1 MRDEVRLPVANVS
14 NAAVTLENI
23 SKSFSSHG
31 ALARAVDGISLEVGP
46 GEFFSL
52 LGPSGCG
59 KTTLLR
65 LIAGFETPDAGEIL
79 VQGRTMAGVPPQARP
94 VNTVFQNYALFPHLN
109 VFDNVA
115 FGLRMKKV
123 PNAELQRRVSEVM
136 DLTHIA
142 DLRGRMPDQI
152 SGGQKQRV
160 ALARALV
167 NEPAVLLLDE
177 PLAAIDAK
185 LRGQLQADLRALQR
199 QLRTTFIY
207 VTHDQDEALALSDRL
222 AVLNGGKIVQLG
234 TPQEIYERPRT
245 KFVAEFLGACN
256 VFAGKFIGDDTMET
270 AFGNL
275 RVEGGSTATRWWGIR
290 REDVRLGE
298 PAENSIAGKIIDAA
312 YTGSQLEYT
321 IQAANQTVR
330 ALMPSHGL
338 SYKRGHHVSVRFPAE
353 AILLLEDDG
362 LRENGR

>member
-1 MRDEVRLPVANVS
+1 M
-14 NAAVTLENI
+14 
-23 SKSFSSHG
+23 KSFSSHG
-31 ALARAVDGISLEVGP
+31 TAVRALDGLSFQVVA

-65 LIAGFETPDAGEIL
+65 LISGFEAPDSGEIL
-79 VQGRTMAGVPPQARP
+79 VQGCSMAGVPPQARP

-123 PNAELQRRVSEVM
+123 PRAELQRRVAEVM
-136 DLTHIA
+136 DLTHIVE
-142 DLRGRMPDQI
+142 LGCRMPDQI

-185 LRGQLQADLRALQR
+185 LRGQLQADLRAVQR
-199 QLRTTFIY
+199 QLRTTFVY
-207 VTHDQDEALALSDRL
+207 VTHDQDEALALSDRV
-222 AVLNGGKIVQLG
+222 AVLNRGKLVQIG
-234 TPQEIYERPRT
+234 TPQEIYERPRS
-245 KFVAEFLGACN
+245 KFVAQFLGGCN
-256 VFAGKFIGDDTMET
+256 VFAEKFSGSETLETSFGK
-270 AFGNL
+270 L
-275 RVEGGSTATRWWGIR
+275 RLKGGRHTATVWGIR
-290 REDVRLGE
+290 REDVRVGE
-298 PAENSIAGKIIDAA
+298 QGENSAEGEIIDAA
-312 YTGSQLEYT
+312 YTGSRIEYT
-321 IQAANQTVR
+321 IRVANHTVR
-330 ALMPSHGL
+330 ALMPSHGQC
-338 SYKRGHHVSVRFPAE
+338 YKRGDHIPVRFPPE

-362 LRENGR
+362 LPENGR